1 MCGIVGVL
9 ERHGAV
15 DPQMLR
21 TMTAALEH
29 RGPDDSGEWF
39 SGGVAFGHR
48 RLSII
53 DLAGS
58 IQPMTSVDE
67 TLTICFN
74 GEILNYQ
81 EVRAGLDY
89 PFRTNGDTEVILA
102 VFARYGADGVSRL
115 RGQFAFAL
123 HSSVTGETWLFR
135 DPAGVLPLYYYAG
148 PDRFA
153 FASEV
158 KGLLAAV
165 PGGARINTDQLAGY
179 LMRRSVSAPE
189 TLYADVRKLPAGHYA
204 HVDREGTVTVRRYW
218 SLPDP
223 SDVLDIDDAG
233 AIDLVDKGLRDAIEE
248 ALVAD
253 VSVGSYLSGGV
264 DSSLIVAIASEFA
277 KPRALQTFSA
287 GFGDDRFDETGYA
300 RQVSKLFATTHHEV
314 QVRPADFERLWP
326 LLTWHRDAPMSEP
339 ADIAVYRLAQT
350 AREHVKVALS
360 GEGSDELFGGY
371 PKYRHAGVTRAVGI
385 VPAGM
390 RRALLSRLEVLLPP
404 SQEKLR
410 IGVRAMSGPTT
421 ADRMTTW
428 FASFTAYECAL
439 LMGRPVDVG
448 VATPRSRDAVD
459 LLGRLDLDTWLADN
473 LLERGDRMSMAAS
486 LEVRPPFLDHRLVRT
501 AFQLPSTMKVRG
513 GTTKWVVK
521 QVAARVLPDEIVN
534 RRKVG
539 FKVPLDEWFRSGLN
553 DLTHDLLLGPDSWV
567 SSVLD
572 RSMIA
577 GLVATHE
584 SKRRNEGNRLWTL
597 LSLEVWARQALCP
610 GNPRPAEGD

>member
-1 MCGIVGVL
+1 
-9 ERHGAV
+9 
-15 DPQMLR
+15 
-21 TMTAALEH
+21 
-29 RGPDDSGEWF
+29 
-39 SGGVAFGHR
+39 
-48 RLSII
+48 
-53 DLAGS
+53 
-58 IQPMTSVDE
+58 
-67 TLTICFN
+67 
-74 GEILNYQ
+74 
-81 EVRAGLDY
+81 
-89 PFRTNGDTEVILA
+89 
-102 VFARYGADGVSRL
+102 
-115 RGQFAFAL
+115 
-123 HSSVTGETWLFR
+123 
-135 DPAGVLPLYYYAG
+135 
-148 PDRFA
+148 
-153 FASEV
+153 
-158 KGLLAAV
+158 
-165 PGGARINTDQLAGY
+165 
-179 LMRRSVSAPE
+179 
-189 TLYADVRKLPAGHYA
+189 
-204 HVDREGTVTVRRYW
+204 VTVRRYW